1 MNSNLPDEPTEPDS
15 PYDNK
20 TVLTVK
26 QIKKILLQTT
36 YDVLSNDDAE
46 SLEQMFIFMLNKIQ
60 QLEHK
65 ITLIER
71 QNLQNH

>member
-15 PYDNK
+15 PNDNK

-46 SLEQMFIFMLNKIQ
+46 SLEKMFIFMLNKIQ